1 MTDAPHATRLV
12 RVLSAP
18 WPRTRCGSGRRAAR
32 SSQDG
37 SGSLRSSHTS
47 RVCDFGWAG
56 ASPRTAG
63 VVVEVR
69 DGEAVRVTYYWG
81 EPFSQPARPA
91 FLSEPLDMPSE
102 GIWPSVETPG
112 GRLSG
117 APGPGGVHVP
127 HPRERL
133 KPRTSS
139 SAAACASLTHRS
151 VRAVR
156 RRSEVR
162 DRLGRVV
169 DLDVGEPEA
178 TAAVTAVQPTKRLG
192 LLRGPIAVLRQQR
205 GRIRKCEHRAP
216 RRCHSSTAAVQHRSW
231 TRQPTRL
238 GFSQREWS
246 HRHLIT
252 LRPRGAVAAFV
263 NPFAAATRGSR
274 VEA

>member
-18 WPRTRCGSGRRAAR
+18 LAPDAVRQWPQSGEVVAGRERIAEVESHFEGLKLRVGRRLAA
-32 SSQDG
+32 DG
-37 SGSLRSSHTS
+37 
-47 RVCDFGWAG
+47 
-56 ASPRTAG
+56 G

-81 EPFSQPARPA
+81 EPFTQPARPA
-91 FLSEPLDMPSE
+91 SLSEPLDMPSE

-169 DLDVGEPEA
+169 DLDVDEPEA

-231 TRQPTRL
+231 TRRPTRL

-252 LRPRGAVAAFV
+252 RPSAGCGRGPSSPLRGRDQRELG
-263 NPFAAATRGSR
+263 
-274 VEA
+274 

>member
-1 MTDAPHATRLV
+1 MCTAQRHVTSFQGPRRVGHQHSLPPHHERKVHGQPSRL
-12 RVLSAP
+12 
-18 WPRTRCGSGRRAAR
+18 PRGAQRSEDPVGSFMVP
-32 SSQDG
+32 
-37 SGSLRSSHTS
+37 SGT
-47 RVCDFGWAG
+47 
-56 ASPRTAG
+56 
-63 VVVEVR
+63 
-69 DGEAVRVTYYWG
+69 
-81 EPFSQPARPA
+81 
-91 FLSEPLDMPSE
+91 
-102 GIWPSVETPG
+102 
-112 GRLSG
+112 
-117 APGPGGVHVP
+117 
-127 HPRERL
+127 
-133 KPRTSS
+133 
-139 SAAACASLTHRS
+139 

-231 TRQPTRL
+231 TRRPTRL

-252 LRPRGAVAAFV
+252 LRPRGVVAALRH
-263 NPFAAATRGSR
+263 PFAAATTGSW